1 MSAFTARQRDEFAAG
16 IDRMLADDAPLVA
29 FTGQI
34 HPLADAWPMLG
45 EQEIADLADD
55 IAANGLT
62 DPITLDA
69 NGALID
75 GRNRLAACQIAGV
88 TPVFESVAL
97 ATDAEVAAFV
107 SSRNAERRHL
117 SSGQQAAGRALMLI
131 AQGKRKDGRW
141 ARGSVSG
148 ESATNADQHDMKR
161 CGLIADWTDL
171 LPDVLAGTKA
181 LAAAYGTAC
190 EARDDAR
197 RQELLAEQHAE
208 QLTTLRESDDHHDL
222 AALVDK
228 GELSID
234 DAWAAYLKRTE
245 EERAEKEAKAEA
257 LAKLSRDVCV
267 AVNTIAALTCSD
279 ERKASAAQINPR
291 EIPAAAIT
299 AERIAE
305 ARESL
310 DYLAA
315 TLKEKL

>member
-1 MSAFTARQRDEFAAG
+1 MSDE
-16 IDRMLADDAPLVA
+16 VT
-29 FTGQI
+29 FTGEV

-55 IAANGLT
+55 IATNGLT

-88 TPVFESVAL
+88 APVFESVAL
-97 ATDAEVAAFV
+97 ATDADVAAFV

-117 SSGQQAAGRALMLI
+117 SPGQQAAGRALMLI

-141 ARGSVSG
+141 QRGAIHGSVSSDA
-148 ESATNADQHDMKR
+148 ERNDLAR
-161 CGLIADWTDL
+161 CGLVADWTDL
-171 LPDVLAGTKA
+171 LPQVLAGTVA
-181 LAAAYGTAC
+181 LDAAYRMAC

-197 RQELLAEQHAE
+197 RQELLAEQQAE
-208 QLTTLRESDDHHDL
+208 QLTKLRESDDHHDL

-228 GELSID
+228 DELSID

-245 EERAEKEAKAEA
+245 EERAEEEAKAEA
-257 LAKLSRDVCV
+257 VAKLSRDVCV

-299 AERIAE
+299 AERITE
-305 ARESL
+305 ARQSL